1 MRTFFLA
8 AHLIFYYS
16 THCGPGPWTELH
28 GPPLASVPLHCG
40 VVCGSVPND
49 WHFSSLVTSVNT
61 GQKNPELC
69 AAFIAPRQHFNGI
82 NLDSL
87 SPRDE
92 GGEREWAWNYP
103 AVARRRHTGLWLVIL
118 LLSRKL
124 LLKHSLLE
132 LFWLWWVVRW
142 YDPDKCILILSH
154 FI

>member
-1 MRTFFLA
+1 MQMHFLLRLHTFDITDTDRAPWPAPGQCAPALWCCVRGECSQWLA
-8 AHLIFYYS
+8 LQ
-16 THCGPGPWTELH
+16 L
-28 GPPLASVPLHCG
+28 
-40 VVCGSVPND
+40 
-49 WHFSSLVTSVNT
+49 LVTSVNT
-61 GQKNPELC
+61 EQKNPELC

-92 GGEREWAWNYP
+92 GGEKEWAWNYP

>member
-1 MRTFFLA
+1 MQMHFLLRL
-8 AHLIFYYS
+8 HIFDI
-16 THCGPGPWTELH
+16 TDTDRAPWPAPGQCAPALWCCVRECSQW
-28 GPPLASVPLHCG
+28 LALQL
-40 VVCGSVPND
+40 
-49 WHFSSLVTSVNT
+49 LVASVNT
-61 GQKNPELC
+61 EQKNPELC

-87 SPRDE
+87 SSRDE